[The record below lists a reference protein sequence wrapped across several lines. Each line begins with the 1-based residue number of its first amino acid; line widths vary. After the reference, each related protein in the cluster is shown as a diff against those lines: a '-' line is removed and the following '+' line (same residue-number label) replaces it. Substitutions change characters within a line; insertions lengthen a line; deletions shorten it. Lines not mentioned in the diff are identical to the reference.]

1 MRLVQEKEIENRE
14 KHGFYSL
21 YLSPEVNTPLIKNE
35 YRLSVE
41 FSIRDFR
48 GLCNFNSMFFKK
60 NFRGVY

>member
-1 MRLVQEKEIENRE
+1 MKGTLLLFSVRVRLVQEKEIENRE

-41 FSIRDFR
+41 FSIRF
-48 GLCNFNSMFFKK
+48 
-60 NFRGVY
+60 